1 VKVFVLQ
8 GDTVL
13 KENREID
20 HKTVKLLNN
29 LQKVFFVQLNG
40 EVAERLISE
49 AKERGWWSLLY
60 KDIYS
65 HEALLKQD
73 RPEEFMES
81 IRGSFSYRLNANPLY
96 LEWLELV
103 HKEGRLIPS
112 TWAIGVQ
119 GVVEE
124 IVT

>member
-1 VKVFVLQ
+1 M
-8 GDTVL
+8 L
-13 KENREID
+13 KDNREID
-20 HKTVKLLNN
+20 HKTVKLLNHN

-40 EVAERLISE
+40 EVAEQLIAE
-49 AKERGWWSLLY
+49 GKERGWWSLLY

-65 HEALLKQD
+65 HEALLKQKEW
-73 RPEEFMES
+73 RTEEFMES

>member
-1 VKVFVLQ
+1 M
-8 GDTVL
+8 L
-13 KENREID
+13 KDNREID
-20 HKTVKLLNN
+20 HKTVKLLNHN

-40 EVAERLISE
+40 EVAQHLITE
-49 AKERGWWSLLY
+49 GREQGWWSLLY
-60 KDIYS
+60 RDVYS

-81 IRGSFSYRLNANPLY
+81 IRRSFSIRLNSDPLY
-96 LEWLELV
+96 LKWLELV

-112 TWAIGVQ
+112 STWAIGVQ
-119 GVVEE
+119 RVPEE

>member
-1 VKVFVLQ
+1 M
-8 GDTVL
+8 L
-13 KENREID
+13 KDNIEVD
-20 HKTVKLLNN
+20 HKTVKLLNHN

-65 HEALLKQD
+65 HEALLKQG
-73 RPEEFMES
+73 PEEFMES
-81 IRGSFSYRLNANPLY
+81 IRGSFSNRLNANPLY
-96 LEWLELV
+96 LQWLEVV